1 MSAPTDR
8 PDDPNLGARGEW
20 LARVSEAASGLAASQ
35 TPEQPRGNSNGS
47 TITVSYTSLPPSRHK
62 SLDPTFLFAPPS
74 QLRSRSKLA
83 VCGGLIAIIS
93 SAVITAA
100 LGIGQFQPADIWHQ
114 LGILPTTELASS
126 LSRPAQLNPEQ
137 AIPRLI
143 VQSSRVSSGEPAP
156 LGVALRGRAEGAV
169 VIIKGLV
176 PGMELSAGNA
186 VGTDAWQLPATD
198 LGDAWIAPPE
208 GFVGSTHLVAEL
220 RLSDEKMA
228 DQQMIQIDWVSAI
241 AAPAG
246 THGQFQE
253 IAARPLIL
261 PPPTDREP
269 EKASAGSSIPPPQAE
284 RPSEEITAGPWISP
298 PPMRSPGKIAAEGQ
312 RRRDVFWQLVE
323 AAAGSPI
330 SPPPVES
337 HPEQIAVES
346 PISPLPTQ
354 FQPQVIA
361 AEPPISPPLT
371 DRQLAEATAGPPIS
385 PSPTQFQ
392 PQVIAAEPPTSP
404 PLTDRQLAEATAGPP
419 ISPSPTQFQP
429 QVIAA
434 EPPISPPLTDR
445 QLGEAAAAPPISP
458 PPKQFQPDE
467 IAAEAP
473 IPLLTDR
480 QLAGAAAAPLISPSP
495 VQLQPVQMAAE
506 SPISPPPT
514 QRQPEEAAALPPIS
528 PSSMQFHPEEIA
540 VESPIS
546 PQPTQRQLNEIK
558 AGPPI
563 APPPSEAQPEEAT
576 ARLPILPSPMQ
587 LQPVQIAAESPT
599 PPPSA
604 ERQLDGITA
613 APPIAP
619 PPAQRKLD
627 QEEIAVLLKRG
638 KDLIANGD
646 LAAARLVLQRAA
658 NANDAEA
665 ALALGATYDPY
676 VLRALKVYGFKA
688 DPVMARVWYEKA
700 RELGSAAAPR
710 RLEMLTSGMR

>member
-20 LARVSEAASGLAASQ
+20 LARVSEAASGLAASHI
-35 TPEQPRGNSNGS
+35 PEQPRGSSNGS
-47 TITVSYTSLPPSRHK
+47 TITVSYTSLPPSRDK
-62 SLDPTFLFAPPS
+62 SLVPAFLFAPSS

-83 VCGGLIAIIS
+83 VCGGLMAIIS
-93 SAVITAA
+93 SVAITAA
-100 LGIGQFQPADIWHQ
+100 IATGEFQPADIWRQ
-114 LGILPTTELASS
+114 LGIDRTTELASW

-143 VQSSRVSSGEPAP
+143 VQSSRVSSGEPMP

-169 VIIKGLV
+169 LIIKGLV
-176 PGMELSAGNA
+176 PGMELSAGHA

-261 PPPTDREP
+261 PPPTDRQP
-269 EKASAGSSIPPPQAE
+269 EKVLAGSSIPPPQTE
-284 RPSEEITAGPWISP
+284 RHPEEITAGPWTISTGP
-298 PPMRSPGKIAAEGQ
+298 TRSPGKIGAEGQ

-323 AAAGSPI
+323 PAAGSPI

-361 AEPPISPPLT
+361 AEPPI
-371 DRQLAEATAGPPIS
+371 
-385 PSPTQFQ
+385 
-392 PQVIAAEPPTSP
+392 
-404 PLTDRQLAEATAGPP
+404 
-419 ISPSPTQFQP
+419 
-429 QVIAA
+429 
-434 EPPISPPLTDR
+434 
-445 QLGEAAAAPPISP
+445 APPS
-458 PPKQFQPDE
+458 
-467 IAAEAP
+467 
-473 IPLLTDR
+473 
-480 QLAGAAAAPLISPSP
+480 
-495 VQLQPVQMAAE
+495 
-506 SPISPPPT
+506 
-514 QRQPEEAAALPPIS
+514 
-528 PSSMQFHPEEIA
+528 
-540 VESPIS
+540 
-546 PQPTQRQLNEIK
+546 
-558 AGPPI
+558 
-563 APPPSEAQPEEAT
+563 
-576 ARLPILPSPMQ
+576 
-587 LQPVQIAAESPT
+587 
-599 PPPSA
+599 
-604 ERQLDGITA
+604 
-613 APPIAP
+613 
-619 PPAQRKLD
+619 AQRKLD
-627 QEEIAVLLKRG
+627 QDEIAVLLKRG

-658 NANDAEA
+658 EANDAEA
-665 ALALGATYDPY
+665 VLALGATYDPF

>member
-83 VCGGLIAIIS
+83 VCGGFMAIIS
-93 SAVITAA
+93 SVAITAA
-100 LGIGQFQPADIWHQ
+100 IAIGEFQPADIWRQ
-114 LGILPTTELASS
+114 LGIHPTAELASW
-126 LSRPAQLNPEQ
+126 LSRPAQLNSEQ
-137 AIPRLI
+137 ATPRLI
-143 VQSSRVSSGEPAP
+143 VQSSRVSSGEPMP

-228 DQQMIQIDWVSAI
+228 DQRMIQIDWVSAV
-241 AAPAG
+241 APPAG

-261 PPPTDREP
+261 PPPTDRQP
-269 EKASAGSSIPPPQAE
+269 EKASAGSSIPSPQAE
-284 RPSEEITAGPWISP
+284 RPPEEITAGPWISP
-298 PPMRSPGKIAAEGQ
+298 PPMRNPGKIAAEGQ

-354 FQPQVIA
+354 FQPQVIEA
-361 AEPPISPPLT
+361 EPPISSPLTGRQPAEAAAGLQFQPQVIGAEPPISPPLT
-371 DRQLAEATAGPPIS
+371 DRQLAEAATGPPISPSPTQFQPHVIASEPPISPPLTDRQLAEAAAGPPIS

-392 PQVIAAEPPTSP
+392 PQVIA
-404 PLTDRQLAEATAGPP
+404 
-419 ISPSPTQFQP
+419 
-429 QVIAA
+429 V
-434 EPPISPPLTDR
+434 
-445 QLGEAAAAPPISP
+445 
-458 PPKQFQPDE
+458 
-467 IAAEAP
+467 
-473 IPLLTDR
+473 
-480 QLAGAAAAPLISPSP
+480 
-495 VQLQPVQMAAE
+495 
-506 SPISPPPT
+506 
-514 QRQPEEAAALPPIS
+514 
-528 PSSMQFHPEEIA
+528 
-540 VESPIS
+540 
-546 PQPTQRQLNEIK
+546 
-558 AGPPI
+558 
-563 APPPSEAQPEEAT
+563 
-576 ARLPILPSPMQ
+576 
-587 LQPVQIAAESPT
+587 
-599 PPPSA
+599 
-604 ERQLDGITA
+604 
-613 APPIAP
+613 
-619 PPAQRKLD
+619 
-627 QEEIAVLLKRG
+627 
-638 KDLIANGD
+638 
-646 LAAARLVLQRAA
+646 
-658 NANDAEA
+658 
-665 ALALGATYDPY
+665 GATY
-676 VLRALKVYGFKA
+676 L
-688 DPVMARVWYEKA
+688 
-700 RELGSAAAPR
+700 SAAHRPATR
-710 RLEMLTSGMR
+710 RGRGRATDLAIAYAVPTTSDRGGATYLSAAHRPATSRGRGRATDLAIAYAVPTTSDRGGATYLSAAHRPATSRGRGRATDLATTYAVPTTSDRGGATDRTPTRTAQT

>member
-1 MSAPTDR
+1 M
-8 PDDPNLGARGEW
+8 
-20 LARVSEAASGLAASQ
+20 
-35 TPEQPRGNSNGS
+35 
-47 TITVSYTSLPPSRHK
+47 
-62 SLDPTFLFAPPS
+62 
-74 QLRSRSKLA
+74 
-83 VCGGLIAIIS
+83 AIIS
-93 SAVITAA
+93 SVAITAA
-100 LGIGQFQPADIWHQ
+100 IATGEFQPADIWRQ
-114 LGILPTTELASS
+114 LGLHPTTELASW
-126 LSRPAQLNPEQ
+126 LSRPAQLNSEQ

-143 VQSSRVSSGEPAP
+143 VQSSRVASGEPTP
-156 LGVALRGRAEGAV
+156 LGVALQGRAEGAV

-228 DQQMIQIDWVSAI
+228 DQRMIQIDWVSAI
-241 AAPAG
+241 APPAG

-261 PPPTDREP
+261 PPPTDRQP

-284 RPSEEITAGPWISP
+284 RPPEEITAGPWISP
-298 PPMRSPGKIAAEGQ
+298 PPMRNPGKIAAEGQ

-337 HPEQIAVES
+337 HPEQIGVES
-346 PISPLPTQ
+346 PISPL
-354 FQPQVIA
+354 
-361 AEPPISPPLT
+361 
-371 DRQLAEATAGPPIS
+371 
-385 PSPTQFQ
+385 PTQFQ

-404 PLTDRQLAEATAGPP
+404 PLTDRQLAEAAAGPP

-429 QVIAA
+429 QVIAS
-434 EPPISPPLTDR
+434 EPPIAS
-445 QLGEAAAAPPISP
+445 
-458 PPKQFQPDE
+458 
-467 IAAEAP
+467 
-473 IPLLTDR
+473 
-480 QLAGAAAAPLISPSP
+480 
-495 VQLQPVQMAAE
+495 
-506 SPISPPPT
+506 
-514 QRQPEEAAALPPIS
+514 
-528 PSSMQFHPEEIA
+528 
-540 VESPIS
+540 
-546 PQPTQRQLNEIK
+546 
-558 AGPPI
+558 
-563 APPPSEAQPEEAT
+563 
-576 ARLPILPSPMQ
+576 
-587 LQPVQIAAESPT
+587 
-599 PPPSA
+599 
-604 ERQLDGITA
+604 
-613 APPIAP
+613 
-619 PPAQRKLD
+619 PPAQRILD
-627 QEEIAVLLKRG
+627 REEITVLLKRG

-700 RELGSAAAPR
+700 SELGSAAAPR

>member
-1 MSAPTDR
+1 M
-8 PDDPNLGARGEW
+8 
-20 LARVSEAASGLAASQ
+20 
-35 TPEQPRGNSNGS
+35 
-47 TITVSYTSLPPSRHK
+47 
-62 SLDPTFLFAPPS
+62 
-74 QLRSRSKLA
+74 
-83 VCGGLIAIIS
+83 AIIS
-93 SAVITAA
+93 SVAITAA
-100 LGIGQFQPADIWHQ
+100 IAIGEFQPADIWRQ
-114 LGILPTTELASS
+114 LGIHRTTELASW
-126 LSRPAQLNPEQ
+126 LSRPAQLNAEQ

-143 VQSSRVSSGEPAP
+143 VQSSRVSSGEPMP

-176 PGMELSAGNA
+176 PGMDLSAGNA

-261 PPPTDREP
+261 PPPTDRQP

-298 PPMRSPGKIAAEGQ
+298 PPMRNPGKIAAEGQ

-330 SPPPVES
+330 SPPSVES

-361 AEPPISPPLT
+361 AEPPTSPPLT
-371 DRQLAEATAGPPIS
+371 DRQLAEAAAGPPIS

-392 PQVIAAEPPTSP
+392 PQVIAAE
-404 PLTDRQLAEATAGPP
+404 
-419 ISPSPTQFQP
+419 
-429 QVIAA
+429 
-434 EPPISPPLTDR
+434 
-445 QLGEAAAAPPISP
+445 
-458 PPKQFQPDE
+458 
-467 IAAEAP
+467 
-473 IPLLTDR
+473 
-480 QLAGAAAAPLISPSP
+480 
-495 VQLQPVQMAAE
+495 
-506 SPISPPPT
+506 
-514 QRQPEEAAALPPIS
+514 
-528 PSSMQFHPEEIA
+528 
-540 VESPIS
+540 
-546 PQPTQRQLNEIK
+546 
-558 AGPPI
+558 
-563 APPPSEAQPEEAT
+563 
-576 ARLPILPSPMQ
+576 
-587 LQPVQIAAESPT
+587 
-599 PPPSA
+599 
-604 ERQLDGITA
+604 
-613 APPIAP
+613 PPIAP

-665 ALALGATYDPY
+665 ALALGATYDPL

>member
-1 MSAPTDR
+1 M
-8 PDDPNLGARGEW
+8 
-20 LARVSEAASGLAASQ
+20 
-35 TPEQPRGNSNGS
+35 
-47 TITVSYTSLPPSRHK
+47 
-62 SLDPTFLFAPPS
+62 
-74 QLRSRSKLA
+74 
-83 VCGGLIAIIS
+83 AIIS
-93 SAVITAA
+93 SVAITAA
-100 LGIGQFQPADIWHQ
+100 IATGEFQPADIWRQ
-114 LGILPTTELASS
+114 LGIHRTTELASW
-126 LSRPAQLNPEQ
+126 LSRPAQLNSEQ
-137 AIPRLI
+137 ATPRLI
-143 VQSSRVSSGEPAP
+143 VQSSRVSSGEPMP

-176 PGMELSAGNA
+176 PGMDLSAGNA

-208 GFVGSTHLVAEL
+208 GFVGSTNLVAEL
-220 RLSDEKMA
+220 RLSDDKMA
-228 DQQMIQIDWVSAI
+228 DQQMIQFEWVPAI

-261 PPPTDREP
+261 PPPTDRQP

-298 PPMRSPGKIAAEGQ
+298 PPMRNPGKIAAEGQ

-323 AAAGSPI
+323 VAAGSPI

-371 DRQLAEATAGPPIS
+371 DRQLAEAAAGPPIS

-392 PQVIAAEPPTSP
+392 P
-404 PLTDRQLAEATAGPP
+404 EA
-419 ISPSPTQFQP
+419 
-429 QVIAA
+429 IAA
-434 EPPISPPLTDR
+434 EPPIS
-445 QLGEAAAAPPISP
+445 A
-458 PPKQFQPDE
+458 
-467 IAAEAP
+467 
-473 IPLLTDR
+473 
-480 QLAGAAAAPLISPSP
+480 
-495 VQLQPVQMAAE
+495 
-506 SPISPPPT
+506 
-514 QRQPEEAAALPPIS
+514 
-528 PSSMQFHPEEIA
+528 
-540 VESPIS
+540 
-546 PQPTQRQLNEIK
+546 QPTQRQLNEIK

-576 ARLPILPSPMQ
+576 VGLPILPSPMQ
-587 LQPVQIAAESPT
+587 LQPVQIAAVSAT
-599 PPPSA
+599 PPPPA

-613 APPIAP
+613 EPPIAP
-619 PPAQRKLD
+619 PPAQRKPD

-658 NANDAEA
+658 DANDAEA
-665 ALALGATYDPY
+665 ALALGATHDPL

-700 RELGSAAAPR
+700 SELGSAAAPR

>member
-1 MSAPTDR
+1 
-8 PDDPNLGARGEW
+8 
-20 LARVSEAASGLAASQ
+20 
-35 TPEQPRGNSNGS
+35 
-47 TITVSYTSLPPSRHK
+47 
-62 SLDPTFLFAPPS
+62 
-74 QLRSRSKLA
+74 
-83 VCGGLIAIIS
+83 VCGGLMAIIS
-93 SAVITAA
+93 SVAITAA
-100 LGIGQFQPADIWHQ
+100 IATGEFQPADIWRQVGLH
-114 LGILPTTELASS
+114 PTTELASW

-261 PPPTDREP
+261 PPPTDRQP

-298 PPMRSPGKIAAEGQ
+298 PPMRNPGKIAAEGQ
-312 RRRDVFWQLVE
+312 RRRDVFWQLIE

-346 PISPLPTQ
+346 
-354 FQPQVIA
+354 
-361 AEPPISPPLT
+361 
-371 DRQLAEATAGPPIS
+371 
-385 PSPTQFQ
+385 
-392 PQVIAAEPPTSP
+392 
-404 PLTDRQLAEATAGPP
+404 P

-445 QLGEAAAAPPISP
+445 QLAEAAA
-458 PPKQFQPDE
+458 
-467 IAAEAP
+467 
-473 IPLLTDR
+473 
-480 QLAGAAAAPLISPSP
+480 G
-495 VQLQPVQMAAE
+495 
-506 SPISPPPT
+506 
-514 QRQPEEAAALPPIS
+514 PPIS
-528 PSSMQFHPEEIA
+528 PS
-540 VESPIS
+540 
-546 PQPTQRQLNEIK
+546 PTQF
-558 AGPPI
+558 
-563 APPPSEAQPEEAT
+563 
-576 ARLPILPSPMQ
+576 Q
-587 LQPVQIAAESPT
+587 LQMIAAE
-599 PPPSA
+599 
-604 ERQLDGITA
+604 
-613 APPIAP
+613 PPIAP

-700 RELGSAAAPR
+700 SELGSAAAPR

>member
-1 MSAPTDR
+1 M
-8 PDDPNLGARGEW
+8 
-20 LARVSEAASGLAASQ
+20 
-35 TPEQPRGNSNGS
+35 
-47 TITVSYTSLPPSRHK
+47 
-62 SLDPTFLFAPPS
+62 
-74 QLRSRSKLA
+74 
-83 VCGGLIAIIS
+83 
-93 SAVITAA
+93 
-100 LGIGQFQPADIWHQ
+100 
-114 LGILPTTELASS
+114 
-126 LSRPAQLNPEQ
+126 
-137 AIPRLI
+137 
-143 VQSSRVSSGEPAP
+143 P

-176 PGMELSAGNA
+176 PGMDLSAGNA

-261 PPPTDREP
+261 PPPTDRQP

-298 PPMRSPGKIAAEGQ
+298 PPVRNPGKIAAEGQ

-361 AEPPISPPLT
+361 AEPP
-371 DRQLAEATAGPPIS
+371 
-385 PSPTQFQ
+385 
-392 PQVIAAEPPTSP
+392 TSP
-404 PLTDRQLAEATAGPP
+404 PLTDRQLAEAAAGPP

-434 EPPISPPLTDR
+434 EPPI
-445 QLGEAAAAPPISP
+445 
-458 PPKQFQPDE
+458 
-467 IAAEAP
+467 
-473 IPLLTDR
+473 
-480 QLAGAAAAPLISPSP
+480 
-495 VQLQPVQMAAE
+495 
-506 SPISPPPT
+506 
-514 QRQPEEAAALPPIS
+514 
-528 PSSMQFHPEEIA
+528 
-540 VESPIS
+540 
-546 PQPTQRQLNEIK
+546 
-558 AGPPI
+558 
-563 APPPSEAQPEEAT
+563 
-576 ARLPILPSPMQ
+576 
-587 LQPVQIAAESPT
+587 
-599 PPPSA
+599 
-604 ERQLDGITA
+604 
-613 APPIAP
+613 AP

-627 QEEIAVLLKRG
+627 QEEIAVLLTRG

-700 RELGSAAAPR
+700 SELGSAAAPR

>member
-20 LARVSEAASGLAASQ
+20 LARVSEAASGLAASH
-35 TPEQPRGNSNGS
+35 TPEQPRGSSSGS
-47 TITVSYTSLPPSRHK
+47 TITVSYTSLRPSRDR
-62 SLDPTFLFAPPS
+62 SLDPTFLFAPRS

-93 SAVITAA
+93 SVAITAA
-100 LGIGQFQPADIWHQ
+100 IAIGEFQPADIWRQ
-114 LGILPTTELASS
+114 LGIHPTTELASW
-126 LSRPAQLNPEQ
+126 LSRPAQLNSEQ
-137 AIPRLI
+137 ATPRLI
-143 VQSSRVSSGEPAP
+143 VQSSRVSSGEPMP

-261 PPPTDREP
+261 PPPTDRQL

-298 PPMRSPGKIAAEGQ
+298 PPMRNPGKIAAEGQ

-361 AEPPISPPLT
+361 AEPPTSPPLT
-371 DRQLAEATAGPPIS
+371 DRQLAEAAAGPPIS

-392 PQVIAAEPPTSP
+392 PQVIAAE
-404 PLTDRQLAEATAGPP
+404 
-419 ISPSPTQFQP
+419 
-429 QVIAA
+429 
-434 EPPISPPLTDR
+434 
-445 QLGEAAAAPPISP
+445 
-458 PPKQFQPDE
+458 
-467 IAAEAP
+467 
-473 IPLLTDR
+473 
-480 QLAGAAAAPLISPSP
+480 
-495 VQLQPVQMAAE
+495 
-506 SPISPPPT
+506 
-514 QRQPEEAAALPPIS
+514 
-528 PSSMQFHPEEIA
+528 
-540 VESPIS
+540 
-546 PQPTQRQLNEIK
+546 
-558 AGPPI
+558 
-563 APPPSEAQPEEAT
+563 
-576 ARLPILPSPMQ
+576 
-587 LQPVQIAAESPT
+587 
-599 PPPSA
+599 
-604 ERQLDGITA
+604 
-613 APPIAP
+613 PPIAP

-658 NANDAEA
+658 DANDAEA
-665 ALALGATYDPY
+665 ALALGATYDPL

>member
-1 MSAPTDR
+1 M
-8 PDDPNLGARGEW
+8 
-20 LARVSEAASGLAASQ
+20 
-35 TPEQPRGNSNGS
+35 
-47 TITVSYTSLPPSRHK
+47 
-62 SLDPTFLFAPPS
+62 
-74 QLRSRSKLA
+74 
-83 VCGGLIAIIS
+83 
-93 SAVITAA
+93 
-100 LGIGQFQPADIWHQ
+100 
-114 LGILPTTELASS
+114 
-126 LSRPAQLNPEQ
+126 
-137 AIPRLI
+137 
-143 VQSSRVSSGEPAP
+143 P

-186 VGTDAWQLPATD
+186 VGTDAWQLLATD

-261 PPPTDREP
+261 PPPTDRQP

-298 PPMRSPGKIAAEGQ
+298 PPMRNPGKIAAEGQ

-354 FQPQVIA
+354 FQPQMIA
-361 AEPPISPPLT
+361 AE
-371 DRQLAEATAGPPIS
+371 
-385 PSPTQFQ
+385 
-392 PQVIAAEPPTSP
+392 
-404 PLTDRQLAEATAGPP
+404 
-419 ISPSPTQFQP
+419 
-429 QVIAA
+429 
-434 EPPISPPLTDR
+434 
-445 QLGEAAAAPPISP
+445 
-458 PPKQFQPDE
+458 
-467 IAAEAP
+467 
-473 IPLLTDR
+473 
-480 QLAGAAAAPLISPSP
+480 
-495 VQLQPVQMAAE
+495 
-506 SPISPPPT
+506 
-514 QRQPEEAAALPPIS
+514 
-528 PSSMQFHPEEIA
+528 
-540 VESPIS
+540 
-546 PQPTQRQLNEIK
+546 
-558 AGPPI
+558 
-563 APPPSEAQPEEAT
+563 
-576 ARLPILPSPMQ
+576 
-587 LQPVQIAAESPT
+587 
-599 PPPSA
+599 
-604 ERQLDGITA
+604 
-613 APPIAP
+613 PPIAP

-627 QEEIAVLLKRG
+627 QDEIAVLLKRG

>member
-35 TPEQPRGNSNGS
+35 TPEQPRGSSSGS
-47 TITVSYTSLPPSRHK
+47 TVTVSYTSLPPSRDK
-62 SLDPTFLFAPPS
+62 SLDSTFLFAPPS

-83 VCGGLIAIIS
+83 VCGGLMAIIS
-93 SAVITAA
+93 SVAITAA
-100 LGIGQFQPADIWHQ
+100 IATGEFQPADIWHQ
-114 LGILPTTELASS
+114 LGLHPTTELASW

-228 DQQMIQIDWVSAI
+228 DQRMIQIDWVSAI

-261 PPPTDREP
+261 PP
-269 EKASAGSSIPPPQAE
+269 
-284 RPSEEITAGPWISP
+284 
-298 PPMRSPGKIAAEGQ
+298 
-312 RRRDVFWQLVE
+312 
-323 AAAGSPI
+323 
-330 SPPPVES
+330 
-337 HPEQIAVES
+337 
-346 PISPLPTQ
+346 
-354 FQPQVIA
+354 
-361 AEPPISPPLT
+361 LT
-371 DRQLAEATAGPPIS
+371 DRQLAEAAAGPPIS

-404 PLTDRQLAEATAGPP
+404 PLTDRQLAEAAAGPP
-419 ISPSPTQFQP
+419 ISPSPMQLQP

-445 QLGEAAAAPPISP
+445 QLAEAAAGPPISP
-458 PPKQFQPDE
+458 LPTQFQPQM
-467 IAAEAP
+467 IAAE
-473 IPLLTDR
+473 
-480 QLAGAAAAPLISPSP
+480 
-495 VQLQPVQMAAE
+495 
-506 SPISPPPT
+506 
-514 QRQPEEAAALPPIS
+514 
-528 PSSMQFHPEEIA
+528 
-540 VESPIS
+540 
-546 PQPTQRQLNEIK
+546 
-558 AGPPI
+558 
-563 APPPSEAQPEEAT
+563 
-576 ARLPILPSPMQ
+576 
-587 LQPVQIAAESPT
+587 
-599 PPPSA
+599 
-604 ERQLDGITA
+604 
-613 APPIAP
+613 PPIAP

-627 QEEIAVLLKRG
+627 QDEIAVLLKRG

-676 VLRALKVYGFKA
+676 VLRALKVYGLQA